1 MERVTGF
8 IEEESP
14 KRETVIRALDE
25 CYDPCCRDRKISV
38 VDMGLIE
45 SVEIQGG
52 NVSIEMVLTSGW
64 CPFAARLLE
73 MIKEEVGKLPA
84 VDAVDVEVVWDP
96 TWTPE
101 RMSARRGETQAP
113 AGEAGTLTRSSVERR
128 ERMIKDDVLVFDCVA
143 HPFNFDMSNALG
155 QPGEQFI
162 NHLYAFHSV
171 LTPRE

>member
-8 IEEESP
+8 IEEAFP
-14 KRETVIRALDE
+14 NREAVIRALDE

-45 SVEIQGG
+45 SIKIKGG

-73 MIKEEVGKLPA
+73 MIKAEVGKLPA
-84 VDAVDVEVVWDP
+84 VDAVEVEVVWDP

-101 RMSARRGETQAP
+101 RMSEGAREKLRLPLEKLMPLREARLRGESA
-113 AGEAGTLTRSSVERR
+113 
-128 ERMIKDDVLVFDCVA
+128 
-143 HPFNFDMSNALG
+143 
-155 QPGEQFI
+155 
-162 NHLYAFHSV
+162 
-171 LTPRE
+171 